1 MEINCETA
9 VEKYL
14 LNQNPLYA
22 FSFPLALLVA
32 IIMFG
37 IAKAYKWSDNSYINQ
52 ILIPILVFLLTMV
65 LIDVIS
71 RMMIKKE
78 EKIRLVELCKSLM
91 SNQSSKNNPLLSKM
105 LVNYK
110 EKSNIEGFSSGNF
123 SIQDNVMHNNLKS
136 NERELINKN
145 THVNNSNNMPI
156 DPICEIPNISPLSLD
171 AVSNGSTCIQN
182 SNCCSLCSGS
192 NDNPCN
198 IIAPIPGPQWLPSN
212 AETVQ
217 NNLKNNIYTPSKC
230 VIK

>member
-22 FSFPLALLVA
+22 FSFPLALLVS
-32 IIMFG
+32 IIIFG

-52 ILIPILVFLLTMV
+52 ILIPILAFLLTMV

-78 EKIRLVELCKSLM
+78 DKVRLVELCKSLM
-91 SNQSSKNNPLLSKM
+91 NNPSSKDHPLLSKM
-105 LVNYK
+105 LNNYK
-110 EKSNIEGFSSGNF
+110 EKSNIESFSSGDF
-123 SIQDNVMHNNLKS
+123 SIKDNIMHNNLMS
-136 NERELINKN
+136 NKE
-145 THVNNSNNMPI
+145 TAVSNSKNMPI
-156 DPICEIPNISPLSLD
+156 DPICEIPNIIPYPLE
-171 AVSNGSTCIQN
+171 AKSNGSTCIQN
-182 SNCCSLCSGS
+182 SNCCSLCSGT

-198 IIAPIPGPQWLPSN
+198 IISPIPGPQWLPSS

-230 VIK
+230 IIK

>member
-22 FSFPLALLVA
+22 FSFPLALLVS
-32 IIMFG
+32 IIIFG

-52 ILIPILVFLLTMV
+52 ILIPILAFLLTMV

-78 EKIRLVELCKSLM
+78 EKVRLVELCKSLM
-91 SNQSSKNNPLLSKM
+91 SNPSSSINHPLLNKM
-105 LVNYK
+105 LNNYK
-110 EKSNIEGFSSGNF
+110 EKSNIESFTSEDFSS
-123 SIQDNVMHNNLKS
+123 QHNIIHDSLMS
-136 NERELINKN
+136 NKN
-145 THVNNSNNMPI
+145 TIVNNSTNMPI
-156 DPICEIPNISPLSLD
+156 DPICEIPNIIPYPLE
-171 AVSNGSTCIQN
+171 AKSNGSTCIQN

-198 IIAPIPGPQWLPSN
+198 IISPIPGPQWLPSS

-230 VIK
+230 IIK

>member
-1 MEINCETA
+1 MEINCETV

-22 FSFPLALLVA
+22 FSFPLALLVS
-32 IIMFG
+32 IIIFG

-52 ILIPILVFLLTMV
+52 ILIPILAFLLTMV

-78 EKIRLVELCKSLM
+78 EKVRLVELCKSLM
-91 SNQSSKNNPLLSKM
+91 SNPSSKDHPLLSKM
-105 LVNYK
+105 LNNYK
-110 EKSNIEGFSSGNF
+110 EKSNIESFSSGDF
-123 SIQDNVMHNNLKS
+123 SIKDNIMHNNLMS
-136 NERELINKN
+136 NKD
-145 THVNNSNNMPI
+145 TAVNNSKNMPI

-182 SNCCSLCSGS
+182 SNCCSLCSGT

-198 IIAPIPGPQWLPSN
+198 IIAPIPGPQWLPSS

-230 VIK
+230 IIK

>member
-32 IIMFG
+32 IILFG
-37 IAKAYKWSDNSYINQ
+37 IAKAYKWSENSYINQ
-52 ILIPILVFLLTMV
+52 ILIPILAFLLTMV

-78 EKIRLVELCKSLM
+78 EKMRLIELCKSLM
-91 SNQSSKNNPLLSKM
+91 NSGSKDHPLLNK
-105 LVNYK
+105 LINNYK
-110 EKSNIEGFSSGNF
+110 EKSYIESFSSGNF
-123 SIQDNVMHNNLKS
+123 SIQDNQIHNNLPSDKDA
-136 NERELINKN
+136 INKD
-145 THVNNSNNMPI
+145 VVDNSKNMPV
-156 DPICEIPNISPLSLD
+156 DPICEIPNISPYPLN
-171 AVSNGSTCIQN
+171 ANSNGTTCIQN
-182 SNCCSLCSGS
+182 SNCCNLCSGT

-198 IIAPIPGPQWLPSN
+198 IISPIPGPQWLPSS

-230 VIK
+230 MIK

>member
-22 FSFPLALLVA
+22 FSFPLALLVS
-32 IIMFG
+32 IIIFG
-37 IAKAYKWSDNSYINQ
+37 IAKAYKWSENSYINQ
-52 ILIPILVFLLTMV
+52 ILIPILAFLLTMV

-78 EKIRLVELCKSLM
+78 EKVRLVELCKSLM
-91 SNQSSKNNPLLSKM
+91 SNPSSKSYPLLSKI
-105 LVNYK
+105 LNNYK
-110 EKSNIEGFSSGNF
+110 EKSNIESFTSGDFSS
-123 SIQDNVMHNNLKS
+123 QHNIIHNSLMS
-136 NERELINKN
+136 NKDTI
-145 THVNNSNNMPI
+145 VNNSKNIPI
-156 DPICEIPNISPLSLD
+156 DPICEIPNIIPYPLE
-171 AVSNGSTCIQN
+171 AKSNGSTCIQN

-198 IIAPIPGPQWLPSN
+198 IISPIPGPQWLPSS

-230 VIK
+230 IIK

>member
-37 IAKAYKWSDNSYINQ
+37 IAKAYKWSENSYINQ
-52 ILIPILVFLLTMV
+52 ILIPILAFLLTMV

-71 RMMIKKE
+71 RTMIKKE
-78 EKIRLVELCKSLM
+78 EKMRLLELCKQLM
-91 SNQSSKNNPLLSKM
+91 TNRSSKNHPLLSKM
-105 LVNYK
+105 VNNYK
-110 EKSNIEGFSSGNF
+110 EKSNIESFSSGNF
-123 SIQDNVMHNNLKS
+123 SIQDNIMHNNLMS
-136 NERELINKN
+136 NERELTNKE
-145 THVNNSNNMPI
+145 TVVNSSKNMPI
-156 DPICEIPNISPLSLD
+156 DPICEIPNIIPYPLD
-171 AVSNGSTCIQN
+171 AKSNGTTCIQN

-198 IIAPIPGPQWLPSN
+198 IIAPIPGPQWLPSS

>member
-1 MEINCETA
+1 MEINCETV

-32 IIMFG
+32 IIVFG
-37 IAKAYKWSDNSYINQ
+37 IAKAYKWSENSYINQ
-52 ILIPILVFLLTMV
+52 ILIPILAFLLTMV

-91 SNQSSKNNPLLSKM
+91 SNPSSKNHPLLSKM
-105 LVNYK
+105 LNNYK
-110 EKSNIEGFSSGNF
+110 EKSNIESFSSGDF
-123 SIQDNVMHNNLKS
+123 SIQDNQMHNNLPS
-136 NERELINKN
+136 NKETIKD
-145 THVNNSNNMPI
+145 TIVNNSKNMPI

-182 SNCCSLCSGS
+182 SNCCSLCSGT

-198 IIAPIPGPQWLPSN
+198 IIAPIPGPQWLPSS
-212 AETVQ
+212 AESVQ
-217 NNLKNNIYTPSKC
+217 NNLKNNIYTPAKC
-230 VIK
+230 IIK

>member
-22 FSFPLALLVA
+22 FSFPLALLVS
-32 IIMFG
+32 IIIFG

-52 ILIPILVFLLTMV
+52 ILIPILAFLLTMV

-78 EKIRLVELCKSLM
+78 DKVRLVELCKSLM
-91 SNQSSKNNPLLSKM
+91 SNPSSKDHPLLSKM
-105 LVNYK
+105 LNNYK
-110 EKSNIEGFSSGNF
+110 EKSNIESFSSGDF
-123 SIQDNVMHNNLKS
+123 SIKDNIMHNNLMS
-136 NERELINKN
+136 NKE
-145 THVNNSNNMPI
+145 TAVSNSKNMPI

-182 SNCCSLCSGS
+182 SNCCSLCSGT

-198 IIAPIPGPQWLPSN
+198 IIAPIPGPQWLPSS

-230 VIK
+230 IIK

>member
-32 IIMFG
+32 IIIFG
-37 IAKAYKWSDNSYINQ
+37 IAKAYKWSENSYINQ
-52 ILIPILVFLLTMV
+52 ILIPILAFLLTMV

-78 EKIRLVELCKSLM
+78 EKMRLVELCKQLM
-91 SNQSSKNNPLLSKM
+91 SNPSSKDHPLLSKI
-105 LVNYK
+105 VNNYK
-110 EKSNIEGFSSGNF
+110 ENSNIESFSSGNF
-123 SIQDNVMHNNLKS
+123 SIQDNQMHNNLLS
-136 NERELINKN
+136 NKDIIKD
-145 THVNNSNNMPI
+145 TIFHKSNNMPI

-182 SNCCSLCSGS
+182 SNCCNLCSGT

-198 IIAPIPGPQWLPSN
+198 IIAPIPGPQWLPRS

-217 NNLKNNIYTPSKC
+217 NNLKNNIYTPAKC
-230 VIK
+230 IIK

>member
-1 MEINCETA
+1 MEINCETV

-22 FSFPLALLVA
+22 FSFPLSLLVA
-32 IIMFG
+32 IIVFG
-37 IAKAYKWSDNSYINQ
+37 IAKAYKWSENSYINQ
-52 ILIPILVFLLTMV
+52 ILIPILAFLLTMV

-91 SNQSSKNNPLLSKM
+91 NNPSSKNYPLLSKM
-105 LVNYK
+105 LNNYK
-110 EKSNIEGFSSGNF
+110 EKSNIESFSSGNF
-123 SIQDNVMHNNLKS
+123 SIQDNIMHNNLQY
-136 NERELINKN
+136 NEKEIIKDNI
-145 THVNNSNNMPI
+145 VNNSNNMPI
-156 DPICEIPNISPLSLD
+156 DPICEIPNISPFPLD

-182 SNCCSLCSGS
+182 SNCCSLCSGT

-198 IIAPIPGPQWLPSN
+198 IIAPIPGPQWLPSS
-212 AETVQ
+212 AESVQ
-217 NNLKNNIYTPSKC
+217 NNLKNNIYTPAKC

>member
-37 IAKAYKWSDNSYINQ
+37 IAKAYKWSENSYINQ
-52 ILIPILVFLLTMV
+52 ILIPILAFLLTMV
-65 LIDVIS
+65 LIDLIS
-71 RMMIKKE
+71 RTMIKKE
-78 EKIRLVELCKSLM
+78 EKMRLLELCRQLM
-91 SNQSSKNNPLLSKM
+91 SNQSSKNHPLLSKM
-105 LVNYK
+105 VNNYK
-110 EKSNIEGFSSGNF
+110 EKSNIESFSSGNF
-123 SIQDNVMHNNLKS
+123 SIQDNIMHNNLPY
-136 NERELINKN
+136 NEKEIINKE
-145 THVNNSNNMPI
+145 TVVNSSKNMPI
-156 DPICEIPNISPLSLD
+156 DPICEISNISPYPLE
-171 AVSNGSTCIQN
+171 AVSNGTTCIQN

-198 IIAPIPGPQWLPSN
+198 IIAPIPGPQWLPSS

-230 VIK
+230 IIK

>member
-22 FSFPLALLVA
+22 FSFPLALLVS
-32 IIMFG
+32 IIIFG

-52 ILIPILVFLLTMV
+52 ILIPILAFLLTMV

-78 EKIRLVELCKSLM
+78 EKVRLVELCKSLT
-91 SNQSSKNNPLLSKM
+91 SNPSSKDHPLLSKM
-105 LVNYK
+105 LNNYK
-110 EKSNIEGFSSGNF
+110 EKSNIESFSSGDF
-123 SIQDNVMHNNLKS
+123 SIKDNIMHNNLMS
-136 NERELINKN
+136 NKE
-145 THVNNSNNMPI
+145 TAVSNSKNMPI
-156 DPICEIPNISPLSLD
+156 DPICEIPNISPLSLE
-171 AVSNGSTCIQN
+171 ASSNGSTCIQN
-182 SNCCSLCSGS
+182 SNCCSLCSGT

-198 IIAPIPGPQWLPSN
+198 IIAPIPGPQWLPSS

-230 VIK
+230 IIK

>member
-52 ILIPILVFLLTMV
+52 ILIPILAFLLTMV

-78 EKIRLVELCKSLM
+78 EKVRLVELCKSLM
-91 SNQSSKNNPLLSKM
+91 SNPSSKNHPLLSKM
-105 LVNYK
+105 LANYK
-110 EKSNIEGFSSGNF
+110 EKSNIENFSSGDF
-123 SIQDNVMHNNLKS
+123 SSQHNIIHNSLMS
-136 NERELINKN
+136 NKKEMINKDTILNSSKN
-145 THVNNSNNMPI
+145 TPI
-156 DPICEIPNISPLSLD
+156 DPICEIPNIMPYPLD
-171 AVSNGSTCIQN
+171 AKSNGTTCIQN

-198 IIAPIPGPQWLPSN
+198 IIAPIPGPQWLPSS

>member
-22 FSFPLALLVA
+22 FSFPLALLIA
-32 IIMFG
+32 IIIFG
-37 IAKAYKWSDNSYINQ
+37 IAKAYKWSENSYINQ
-52 ILIPILVFLLTMV
+52 ILIPILGFLLTMV

-78 EKIRLVELCKSLM
+78 EKFRLIELCKSLM
-91 SNQSSKNNPLLSKM
+91 NNSSSKNHPLLNKI
-105 LVNYK
+105 VNSYK
-110 EKSNIEGFSSGNF
+110 EKSNIESLSSGNF
-123 SIQDNVMHNNLKS
+123 PIQNNVTSKEKEMVDKLQ
-136 NERELINKN
+136 
-145 THVNNSNNMPI
+145 NSPI

-171 AVSNGSTCIQN
+171 AVSNGSICIQN

-198 IIAPIPGPQWLPSN
+198 IIAPIPGPQWLPSS

-230 VIK
+230 MIK